1 VTDAPDKPE
10 PELPEPVLANPQP
23 GPEPDAGPEPA
34 ADAAPRELTDEEK
47 DAEGARR
54 LRTLAAALANLDD
67 ASISRGIATM
77 REQSRVE
84 VAERLQLSKATIRL
98 GDALVPLL
106 RRKVLAATPSRQLS
120 VAFALVEEA
129 NDEAIALLGDDSED
143 PSRAD
148 MDAVL
153 PALIE
158 SQGLPTVALMVAAY
172 ACSDAQCQ
180 RVMGEILDTDERF
193 VLPDPP
199 PPEVIDE
206 VEVVGVTTITRIG
219 DDPAQAEKRAQRKA
233 AKAAKREAE
242 LRKQEAAAAAQAVRR
257 EAQHRANQQRSPK
270 S

>member
-1 VTDAPDKPE
+1 
-10 PELPEPVLANPQP
+10 
-23 GPEPDAGPEPA
+23 
-34 ADAAPRELTDEEK
+34 
-47 DAEGARR
+47 
-54 LRTLAAALANLDD
+54 
-67 ASISRGIATM
+67 M
-77 REQSRVE
+77 REQSRIE

-120 VAFALVEEA
+120 VAFALVEEV
-129 NDEAIALLGDDSED
+129 NDEAIAALGENSED

-153 PALIE
+153 PGLIE
-158 SQGLPTVALMVAAY
+158 SQGMPTVALMVAAY

-180 RVMGEILDTDERF
+180 GVMGEILDTDARF

-219 DDPAQAEKRAQRKA
+219 DDPAQAEKREQRKA

-242 LRKQEAAAAAQAVRR
+242 LRKQEAATAAQAARR
-257 EAQHRANQQRSPK
+257 EAQHRANQHRSPK
-270 S
+270 P

>member
-1 VTDAPDKPE
+1 M
-10 PELPEPVLANPQP
+10 
-23 GPEPDAGPEPA
+23 
-34 ADAAPRELTDEEK
+34 
-47 DAEGARR
+47 
-54 LRTLAAALANLDD
+54 RTLAAALANLDD

-77 REQSRVE
+77 REQSRIE

-120 VAFALVEEA
+120 VAFALVEEV
-129 NDEAIALLGDDSED
+129 NDEAIALLGDNSED

-153 PALIE
+153 PPLIE

-180 RVMGEILDTDERF
+180 AVMGEILDTDERF

-206 VEVVGVTTITRIG
+206 VRGRRRDHDHPRIG

-242 LRKQEAAAAAQAVRR
+242 LRKQEAAAAAQAARR
-257 EAQHRANQQRSPK
+257 EAQHKANQQRSPK